1 MVRRIREDNCTVPY
15 AYCTVPYCC
24 CCCCFFSWYLSIY
37 PSSLSWSSSLLSSSS
52 LLLLFSCVF
61 IHLPLFGFLLM
72 LKCFSF
78 GCLFVWFSFL
88 FFFYDISVGPKHG
101 ILFQKTSCSSSDEI
115 LCTCSSPVLP
125 KPVKVG
131 VFLFFFMFVRHE
143 WTLKKLTRKQSNFE

>member
-1 MVRRIREDNCTVPY
+1 MPIVRYPIV
-15 AYCTVPYCC
+15 VVVVVF
-24 CCCCFFSWYLSIY
+24 FFSWYLSIY

-52 LLLLFSCVF
+52 LLLLLLLLLSLLLLFSGVF

-78 GCLFVWFSFL
+78 GCLFVCFFFL
-88 FFFYDISVGPKHG
+88 FFYDISVGPKHG